1 MDSSASP
8 KVLVM
13 MATYNGA
20 RYVREQIESI
30 LVQQNV
36 DVTLLI
42 SDDDSSDDT
51 VALCREYE
59 ASGCPVHVKVNIP
72 RLGVGMNF
80 MSMVYG
86 ADADA
91 YDVFAFSDQDDFWLP
106 DKLLIAIEAINS
118 FKSSSDA
125 KRVPGYGTP
134 ILYCSDLLN
143 VDENLENPKAELAS
157 LSIDTSKRA
166 TPLIRNWYS
175 GCTMV
180 FNSDMVRLLQR
191 KQYESFARIHDAW
204 VAMIATY
211 CGNLL
216 VDLGHHEILRRNSG
230 HNVVGALHKGK
241 DFETSSIAHLSV
253 EATHACREAAIR
265 MAQDYGDLLSEAD
278 RALVVSF
285 SSYNCSLFAKIN
297 WAFSSEYKA
306 LTWPETLLMR
316 IKFLADRY

>member
-36 DVTLLI
+36 DVTLQI
-42 SDDDSSDDT
+42 SDDDSGDDT

-59 ASGCPVHVKVNIP
+59 AAGCPVHVKVNSP

-80 MSMVYG
+80 MSMVYC
-86 ADADA
+86 ADADS
-91 YDVFAFSDQDDFWLP
+91 YDAFAFSDQDDFWLS
-106 DKLLIAIEAINS
+106 DKLSIAIETIHS
-118 FKSSSDA
+118 FKNSPDA
-125 KRVPGYGTP
+125 RHVSGYGTP

-143 VDENLENPKAELAS
+143 VDENLENPEAELAS

-204 VAMIATY
+204 AAMIAEY
-211 CGNLL
+211 CGNLV
-216 VDLGHHEILRRNSG
+216 VDFDHHEILRRNSG
-230 HNVVGALHKGK
+230 HNVVGALHEGK
-241 DFETSSIAHLSV
+241 DFENTSITHLSKV
-253 EATHACREAAIR
+253 ATHACREAAIR
-265 MAQDYGDLLSEAD
+265 IAQDYGDLLSEAD
-278 RALVVSF
+278 RELIASF
-285 SSYNCSLFAKIN
+285 ASYDRSLFQRLR
-297 WAFSSEYKA
+297 WAFSSEYEA
-306 LTWPETLLMR
+306 LTLPETLLIR
-316 IKFLADRY
+316 IKLLADRY